1 MCLPKLLYLKVPFP
15 ERLFA
20 RRWQS
25 EIRGE
30 SLGGSVEIVEGA
42 MADVAIVMALN
53 LMSGGLG
60 LGLKN
65 LDAFLAFV
73 VFVGK
78 MAVVPHVLRAV
89 PVVVEVL
96 VASEALKI
104 GNAVAGGLPVLVT
117 GAPAA
122 GEAAI
127 AIPAFIHVEAW
138 RDLLIR
144 KGWRGDMSPFGW
156 SSRLCLVMMA
166 TFNAVPDARGKFG
179 EVEKASKIE
188 STRTLKG
195 PQNIF
200 GDGRLPAW
208 YRSTGAE
215 PWARCF
221 I

>member
-1 MCLPKLLYLKVPFP
+1 MPFP

-138 RDLLIR
+138 RDLHEPILALIQ
-144 KGWRGDMSPFGW
+144 
-156 SSRLCLVMMA
+156 A
-166 TFNAVPDARGKFG
+166 
-179 EVEKASKIE
+179 
-188 STRTLKG
+188 TLKKK
-195 PQNIF
+195 PIN
-200 GDGRLPAW
+200 LPADTERLAW
-208 YRSTGAE
+208 RYVSVWLVFPPLPGDDGNV
-215 PWARCF
+215 
-221 I
+221 